1 MINKT
6 LLINLKTSEIAST
19 LNFTMPIGILSL
31 ASYLETNNE
40 EVEILDLNVN
50 DDLLIPYIE
59 RKYKFIGISIMISA
73 QFNKAYEIVKLIKI
87 LSPETKIIIGGTHI
101 TQFKN
106 DIEKNCKEIDFVIAG
121 EGEQQLLNIV
131 RDENKDIY
139 FIEDENLP
147 IPAYH
152 KIDFKDYKRD
162 TTNWNNPYS
171 TDLSIRVPIITSRG
185 CPNQCNFCSL
195 IKHMGNKYRPMSINK
210 AVDML
215 EYLNRDFGATYFAIY
230 DANFMVQTKRVIEIA
245 NEIVKRN
252 LKIYLDLPT
261 GLPINDKTKD
271 IVDALVQAGL
281 IRTTLSIESGNEY
294 VRNTIMKKKSK
305 QTDIFSAIESIRK
318 YPQIYLLTDFV
329 IGMPEE
335 TIESLQST
343 YNLLLDLDTDDITIS
358 IATPYPNTKLYDQCI
373 KDNLFL
379 PDIKIDELYKSSEF
393 CHANLKRFN
402 IRPYNL
408 SIQELIKYRD
418 KFIELKKVK
427 LENYKNR
434 INTLQI

>member
-1 MINKT
+1 MSKT
-6 LLINLKTSEIAST
+6 LLINLPTSEIAST
-19 LNFTMPIGILSL
+19 LNFTMPVGILSL
-31 ASYLETNNE
+31 AAYLEMNNE
-40 EVEILDLNVN
+40 SVDILDLNVN
-50 DDLLIPYIE
+50 KKRYSYLSKEYE
-59 RKYKFIGISIMISA
+59 YVGISIMIAA
-73 QFNKAYEIVKLIKI
+73 QFNLAYKIAKEIKYVY
-87 LSPETKIIIGGTHI
+87 PNTKIIVGGTHV

-106 DIEKNCKEIDFVIAG
+106 DIIKNCPEIDFVVAG

-131 RDENKDIY
+131 KNENKDVN

-152 KIDFKDYKRD
+152 KLNFNDYKRD
-162 TTNWNNPYS
+162 TSNWNNPYNA
-171 TDLSIRVPIITSRG
+171 DLSIRAPIITSRG

-195 IKHMGNKYRPMSINK
+195 IKHMGNKYRPMTINK
-210 AVDML
+210 VVDML
-215 EYLNRDFGATYFAIY
+215 EYLNRDFGAIYFAIY
-230 DANFMVQTKRVIEIA
+230 DANFMVQTKRVIDIA

-271 IVDALVQAGL
+271 IVDALSQAGL

-305 QTDIFSAIESIRK
+305 QTDIFSAIEAIRK

-335 TIESLQST
+335 TIESLQET
-343 YNLLLDLDTDDITIS
+343 YNLLVDLDTDDITIS
-358 IATPYPNTKLYDQCI
+358 IATPYPNTKLYEQCI
-373 KDNLFL
+373 KDSLFL
-379 PDIKIDELYKSSEF
+379 PDIKIDELYKSLEF

>member
-1 MINKT
+1 MPKI
-6 LLINLKTSEIAST
+6 LLINLPTSEIAST
-19 LNFTMPIGILSL
+19 LNFTMPVGILSL
-31 ASYLETNNE
+31 AAYLEMNNE
-40 EVEILDLNVN
+40 SVDILDLNVN
-50 DDLLIPYIE
+50 NNNYLSKEYE
-59 RKYKFIGISIMISA
+59 YVGISIMIAA
-73 QFNKAYEIVKLIKI
+73 QFNAAYKIAKEIKGAY
-87 LSPETKIIIGGTHI
+87 PNTKIIVGGTHV

-106 DIEKNCKEIDFVIAG
+106 DIIKNCPEIDFVVAG
-121 EGEQQLLNIV
+121 EGEKQLLNII
-131 RDENKDIY
+131 RNESIDER
-139 FIEDENLP
+139 FIEDINGLP
-147 IPAYH
+147 FPAYH
-152 KIDFKDYKRD
+152 KLNFDDYKRD
-162 TTNWNNPYS
+162 TTNWNNPYNA
-171 TDLSIRVPIITSRG
+171 DLSIRMPIITSRG

-195 IKHMGNKYRPMSINK
+195 IKHMGNKYRPMSSN
-210 AVDML
+210 VVVNLL
-215 EYLNRDFGATYFAIY
+215 EYYHKQYGVVYFAIY
-230 DANFMVQTKRVIEIA
+230 DANFMVQTKRVIDIA

-261 GLPINDKTKD
+261 GLPINEHTKD
-271 IVDALVQAGL
+271 IVDALAQAGL

-294 VRNTIMKKKSK
+294 LRNKIMKKKSK
-305 QTDIFSAIESIRK
+305 QTDIFSAIEAIRK

-343 YNLLLDLDTDDITIS
+343 YNLLSDLDTDDITIS

-408 SIQELIKYRD
+408 SIQELINYRD
-418 KFIELKKVK
+418 KFLELKKIK
-427 LENYKNR
+427 LENYNKR
-434 INTLQI
+434 IGNI

>member
-1 MINKT
+1 
-6 LLINLKTSEIAST
+6 
-19 LNFTMPIGILSL
+19 MPVGILSL
-31 ASYLETNNE
+31 AAYLEMNNE
-40 EVEILDLNVN
+40 SVDILDLNVN
-50 DDLLIPYIE
+50 SDYLSKEYE
-59 RKYKFIGISIMISA
+59 YVGISIMIAA
-73 QFNKAYEIVKLIKI
+73 QFNQAYKIAKEIKSIYTN
-87 LSPETKIIIGGTHI
+87 TKIIIGGPHV

-106 DIEKNCKEIDFVIAG
+106 DIIKNCPEIDFVVAG
-121 EGEQQLLNIV
+121 EGEKQLLSIIRNESI
-131 RDENKDIY
+131 DER
-139 FIEDENLP
+139 FIEDINDLP
-147 IPAYH
+147 FPAYR
-152 KIDFKDYKRD
+152 KLNFDDYKRD
-162 TTNWNNPYS
+162 TTNWNNPYNA
-171 TDLSIRVPIITSRG
+171 DLSIRMPIITSRG

-195 IKHMGNKYRPMSINK
+195 IKHMGNKYRPMSSN
-210 AVDML
+210 VVVNLL
-215 EYLNRDFGATYFAIY
+215 EYYHKQYGVIYFAIY
-230 DANFMVQTKRVIEIA
+230 DANFMVQTKRVIDIA

-261 GLPINDKTKD
+261 GLPINEHTKN
-271 IVDALVQAGL
+271 IVDALAQAGL

-294 VRNTIMKKKSK
+294 LRNKIMKKKSK

-343 YNLLLDLDTDDITIS
+343 YNLLSDLDTDDITIS

-379 PDIKIDELYKSSEF
+379 PDIKIDELYKSEEF

-408 SIQELIKYRD
+408 SIQELINYRD
-418 KFIELKKVK
+418 KFFELKQIK
-427 LENYKNR
+427 LANYNKR
-434 INTLQI
+434 IGK

>member
-1 MINKT
+1 
-6 LLINLKTSEIAST
+6 
-19 LNFTMPIGILSL
+19 
-31 ASYLETNNE
+31 
-40 EVEILDLNVN
+40 
-50 DDLLIPYIE
+50 
-59 RKYKFIGISIMISA
+59 
-73 QFNKAYEIVKLIKI
+73 
-87 LSPETKIIIGGTHI
+87 
-101 TQFKN
+101 
-106 DIEKNCKEIDFVIAG
+106 
-121 EGEQQLLNIV
+121 
-131 RDENKDIY
+131 
-139 FIEDENLP
+139 
-147 IPAYH
+147 
-152 KIDFKDYKRD
+152 
-162 TTNWNNPYS
+162 
-171 TDLSIRVPIITSRG
+171 
-185 CPNQCNFCSL
+185 
-195 IKHMGNKYRPMSINK
+195 MGNKYRPMSINK

-305 QTDIFSAIESIRK
+305 QTDIFSAIEAIRK

-335 TIESLQST
+335 TIESLQET
-343 YNLLLDLDTDDITIS
+343 YNLLVDLDTDDITIS
-358 IATPYPNTKLYDQCI
+358 IATPYPNTKLYEQCI

-379 PDIKIDELYKSSEF
+379 PDIKIDKLYKSSEF

-408 SIQELIKYRD
+408 SIQELIEYRD
-418 KFIELKKVK
+418 KFLELKKIK
-427 LENYKNR
+427 LENYNKR
-434 INTLQI
+434 INTI

>member
-1 MINKT
+1 MPKI
-6 LLINLKTSEIAST
+6 LLINLSTSEIAST
-19 LNFTMPIGILSL
+19 LNFTMPVGILSL
-31 ASYLETNNE
+31 AAYLEMNNE
-40 EVEILDLNVN
+40 SVDILDLNVN
-50 DDLLIPYIE
+50 NDYLLKEYE
-59 RKYKFIGISIMISA
+59 YVGISIMIAA
-73 QFNKAYEIVKLIKI
+73 QFNLAYKIAKEIKSVY
-87 LSPETKIIIGGTHI
+87 PDTKIIVGGTHV

-106 DIEKNCKEIDFVIAG
+106 DIIKNCPEIDFVVAG
-121 EGEQQLLNIV
+121 EGEKPLLNIV
-131 RDENKDIY
+131 RNEPIDDS
-139 FIEDENLP
+139 FIEDINDLP
-147 IPAYH
+147 FPAYH
-152 KIDFKDYKRD
+152 KLNFDDYKRD
-162 TTNWNNPYS
+162 ITNWNNPYNV
-171 TDLSIRVPIITSRG
+171 DLSVRMPIITSRG

-195 IKHMGNKYRPMSINK
+195 IKHMGNKYRPMGNNK
-210 AVDML
+210 TVDMF
-215 EYLNRDFGATYFAIY
+215 EYLNKDFGAIYFAIY
-230 DANFMVQTKRVIEIA
+230 DANFMVQTKRVIDIA

-261 GLPINDKTKD
+261 GLPINEHTKD
-271 IVDALVQAGL
+271 IVDALAQAGL

-343 YNLLLDLDTDDITIS
+343 YNLLVDLDTDDITIS

-379 PDIKIDELYKSSEF
+379 PDIKINELYKSSEF

-418 KFIELKKVK
+418 KFLELKKIK

-434 INTLQI
+434 INPSQI

>member
-1 MINKT
+1 
-6 LLINLKTSEIAST
+6 
-19 LNFTMPIGILSL
+19 MPVGILSL
-31 ASYLETNNE
+31 AAYLEMNNE
-40 EVEILDLNVN
+40 SVDILDLNVN
-50 DDLLIPYIE
+50 SDYLSK
-59 RKYKFIGISIMISA
+59 KYEFVGISIMIAA
-73 QFNKAYEIVKLIKI
+73 QFNQAYKIAKEIKGAY
-87 LSPETKIIIGGTHI
+87 PNTKIIIGGPHV

-106 DIEKNCKEIDFVIAG
+106 DIIKNCPEIDFVVAG
-121 EGEQQLLNIV
+121 EGEKQLLSIIRNESI
-131 RDENKDIY
+131 DER
-139 FIEDENLP
+139 FIEDINDLP
-147 IPAYH
+147 FPAYR
-152 KIDFKDYKRD
+152 KLNFDDYKRD
-162 TTNWNNPYS
+162 TTNWNNPYNA
-171 TDLSIRVPIITSRG
+171 DLSIRMPIITSRG

-195 IKHMGNKYRPMSINK
+195 IKHMGNKYRPMSSN
-210 AVDML
+210 VVVNLL
-215 EYLNRDFGATYFAIY
+215 EYYHKQYGVIYFAIY
-230 DANFMVQTKRVIEIA
+230 DANFMVQTKRVIDIA

-261 GLPINDKTKD
+261 GLPINEHTKN
-271 IVDALVQAGL
+271 IVDALAQAGL

-294 VRNTIMKKKSK
+294 LRNKIMKKKSK

-343 YNLLLDLDTDDITIS
+343 YNLLSDLDTDDITIS

-379 PDIKIDELYKSSEF
+379 PDIKIDELYKSEEF

-408 SIQELIKYRD
+408 SIQELINYRD
-418 KFIELKKVK
+418 KFFELKQIK
-427 LENYKNR
+427 LANYNKR
-434 INTLQI
+434 IGK

>member
-1 MINKT
+1 MPKI
-6 LLINLKTSEIAST
+6 LLINLSTSEIAST
-19 LNFTMPIGILSL
+19 LNFTMPVGILSL
-31 ASYLETNNE
+31 AAYLEMNNE
-40 EVEILDLNVN
+40 DVDILDLNVN
-50 DDLLIPYIE
+50 KKRYSYLSKEYE
-59 RKYKFIGISIMISA
+59 YVGISIMIAA
-73 QFNKAYEIVKLIKI
+73 QFNLAYKIAKEIKYVY
-87 LSPETKIIIGGTHI
+87 PNTKIIVGGTHV

-106 DIEKNCKEIDFVIAG
+106 DIIKNCPEIDFVVAG

-131 RDENKDIY
+131 KNENKDVN

-152 KIDFKDYKRD
+152 KLNFNDYKRD
-162 TTNWNNPYS
+162 TSNWNNPYNA
-171 TDLSIRVPIITSRG
+171 DLSIRAPIITSRG

-195 IKHMGNKYRPMSINK
+195 IKHMGNKYRPMTINK
-210 AVDML
+210 VVDML
-215 EYLNRDFGATYFAIY
+215 EYLNRDFGAIYFAIY
-230 DANFMVQTKRVIEIA
+230 DANFMVQTKRVIDIA

-271 IVDALVQAGL
+271 IVDALSQAGL

-305 QTDIFSAIESIRK
+305 QTDIFSAIEAIRK

-335 TIESLQST
+335 TIESLQET
-343 YNLLLDLDTDDITIS
+343 YNLLVDLDTDDITIS
-358 IATPYPNTKLYDQCI
+358 IATPYPNTKLYEQCI
-373 KDNLFL
+373 KDSLFL
-379 PDIKIDELYKSSEF
+379 PDIKIDELYKSLEF

>member
-1 MINKT
+1 MPKI
-6 LLINLKTSEIAST
+6 LLINLPTSEIAST
-19 LNFTMPIGILSL
+19 LNFTMPVGILSL
-31 ASYLETNNE
+31 AAYLEMNNE
-40 EVEILDLNVN
+40 SVDILDLNVN
-50 DDLLIPYIE
+50 NNYLSKEYE
-59 RKYKFIGISIMISA
+59 YVGISIMIAA
-73 QFNKAYEIVKLIKI
+73 QFNLAYKIAKEIKCNY
-87 LSPETKIIIGGTHI
+87 PNTKIIVGGTHV

-106 DIEKNCKEIDFVIAG
+106 DIIKNCPEIDFVVAG
-121 EGEQQLLNIV
+121 EGEKQLLNII
-131 RDENKDIY
+131 RNEPIDDS
-139 FIEDENLP
+139 FIENINDLP
-147 IPAYH
+147 FPAYH
-152 KIDFKDYKRD
+152 KLNFDDYKRD
-162 TTNWNNPYS
+162 ITNWNNPYNV
-171 TDLSIRVPIITSRG
+171 DLSIRRPIITSRG

-195 IKHMGNKYRPMSINK
+195 IKHMGNKYRPMNSNT
-210 AVDML
+210 VVNLL
-215 EYLNRDFGATYFAIY
+215 EYYHKRYGVIYFAIY
-230 DANFMVQTKRVIEIA
+230 DANFMVQTKRVIDIA

-271 IVDALVQAGL
+271 IVDALAQAGL

-294 VRNTIMKKKSK
+294 VRNQIMKKKSK

-343 YNLLLDLDTDDITIS
+343 YNLLSDLDTDDITIS

-379 PDIKIDELYKSSEF
+379 PDIKIDELYKSEGF

-418 KFIELKKVK
+418 KFLELKQIK
-427 LENYKNR
+427 LANYNKR
-434 INTLQI
+434 IGK

>member
-1 MINKT
+1 MSKI
-6 LLINLKTSEIAST
+6 LLINLPTSEIAST
-19 LNFTMPIGILSL
+19 LNFTMPVGILSL
-31 ASYLETNNE
+31 AAYLEMNNE
-40 EVEILDLNVN
+40 SVDILDLNVN
-50 DDLLIPYIE
+50 SDYLSKEYE
-59 RKYKFIGISIMISA
+59 YVGISIMIAA
-73 QFNKAYEIVKLIKI
+73 QFNQAYKIAKEIKSIYTN
-87 LSPETKIIIGGTHI
+87 TKIIIGGPHV

-106 DIEKNCKEIDFVIAG
+106 DIIKNCPEIDFVVAG
-121 EGEQQLLNIV
+121 EGEKQLLSIIRNESI
-131 RDENKDIY
+131 DER
-139 FIEDENLP
+139 FIEDINDLP
-147 IPAYH
+147 FPAYR
-152 KIDFKDYKRD
+152 KLNFDDYKRD
-162 TTNWNNPYS
+162 TTNWNNPYNA
-171 TDLSIRVPIITSRG
+171 DLSIRMPIITSRG

-195 IKHMGNKYRPMSINK
+195 IKHMGNKYRPMSSN
-210 AVDML
+210 VVVNLL
-215 EYLNRDFGATYFAIY
+215 EYYHKQYGVIYFAIY
-230 DANFMVQTKRVIEIA
+230 DANFMVQTKRVIDIA

-261 GLPINDKTKD
+261 GLPINEHTKN
-271 IVDALVQAGL
+271 IVDALAQAGL

-294 VRNTIMKKKSK
+294 LRNKIMKKKSK

-343 YNLLLDLDTDDITIS
+343 YNLLSDLDTDDITIS

-379 PDIKIDELYKSSEF
+379 PDIKIDELYKSEEF

-408 SIQELIKYRD
+408 SIQELINYRD
-418 KFIELKKVK
+418 KFFELKQIK
-427 LENYKNR
+427 LANYNKR
-434 INTLQI
+434 IGK

>member
-1 MINKT
+1 MSKT
-6 LLINLKTSEIAST
+6 LLINLPTSEIAST
-19 LNFTMPIGILSL
+19 LNFTMPVGILSL
-31 ASYLETNNE
+31 AAYLEMNNE
-40 EVEILDLNVN
+40 DVDILDLNVN
-50 DDLLIPYIE
+50 KKRYSYLSKEYE
-59 RKYKFIGISIMISA
+59 YVGISIMIAA
-73 QFNKAYEIVKLIKI
+73 QFNLAYKIAKEIKYVY
-87 LSPETKIIIGGTHI
+87 PNTKIIVGGTHV

-106 DIEKNCKEIDFVIAG
+106 DIIKNCPEIDFVVAG

-131 RDENKDIY
+131 KNENKDVN

-152 KIDFKDYKRD
+152 KLNFNDYKRD
-162 TTNWNNPYS
+162 TSNWNNPYNA
-171 TDLSIRVPIITSRG
+171 DLSIRAPIITSRG

-195 IKHMGNKYRPMSINK
+195 IKHMGNKYRPMTINK
-210 AVDML
+210 VVDML
-215 EYLNRDFGATYFAIY
+215 EYLNRDFGAIYFAIY
-230 DANFMVQTKRVIEIA
+230 DANFMVQTKRVIDIA

-271 IVDALVQAGL
+271 IVDALSQAGL

-305 QTDIFSAIESIRK
+305 QTDIFSAIEAIRK

-335 TIESLQST
+335 TIESLQET
-343 YNLLLDLDTDDITIS
+343 YNLLVDLDTDDITIS
-358 IATPYPNTKLYDQCI
+358 IATPYPNTKLYEQCI
-373 KDNLFL
+373 KDSLFL
-379 PDIKIDELYKSSEF
+379 PDIKIDELYKSLEF